1 MSAPPDTDAP
11 ADADGGASPTV
22 MLVDDDAPTR
32 LMASGFLMQSGFR
45 VVEAGDGLEALERLG
60 AARPDLVLLDVE
72 MPRLDGFE
80 TCARLRAVPGFATV
94 PVLML
99 TGLGDTASIEL
110 AYRAGATDFATKP
123 LQWSLLCH
131 RLRYMLR
138 ASRAAEALAEK
149 ERGLAAA
156 QRIARIG
163 NWELDP
169 ASGRMRWSDE
179 LCRIC
184 ALVPDGARP
193 TLERFV
199 ERVHDDD
206 RARVRAWL
214 ARAAAGEDAR
224 ATMDCR
230 LAPGPEGTRS
240 VRQQVEA
247 VRDPEGCVT
256 RLLGVVQDFSERRR
270 AERRIHQL
278 AYFDSL
284 TGLAN
289 RVRFRDRLERA
300 VASAAARGGRLAVL
314 FLDLDDFKN
323 VNDTLGHAAGDR
335 LLGDVAHRLLEGFGD
350 GRGAPTLA
358 RMGGDEFTV
367 LLPSI
372 DAPDEAAAAARRA
385 IEFLG
390 RPYRIDD
397 VEVRCRPSV
406 GVAIFPDAGRD
417 ADALVRNADMALYEA
432 KRRDKGGYRVHDEA
446 MEAAA
451 RRRFAIDL
459 ELRRAL
465 ERDEIAVHYQPQ
477 LDLTADTPCAAEALV
492 RWTSETLGP
501 VSPAEFIPIAE
512 ANGLILPLGERVL
525 RTACAQARRWR
536 DDGFPIRRVAVNIS
550 VAQFARPGFVPL
562 VAAVLEETGLTP
574 GALELEITESLLA
587 TDVVRAA
594 GTLRE
599 LRAVGVQL
607 SIDDFGTGYSSLSQL
622 KHFPIDRLK
631 IDRSFVSDVTSEA
644 QDAAI
649 VRAVVAMGAS
659 LGLRTLAEGVETAE
673 HARFLRDVGCDE
685 IQGYWLG
692 RPLPA
697 DELAADMD
705 RIATLLG
712 APPVTDARLRRA
724 G

>member
-1 MSAPPDTDAP
+1 
-11 ADADGGASPTV
+11 

-32 LMASGFLMQSGFR
+32 LMARGFLERSGFS

-60 AARPDLVLLDVE
+60 TARPDLVLLDVE
-72 MPRLDGFE
+72 MPRLDGFG
-80 TCARLRAVPGFATV
+80 TCSRLRAVPGFETV

-169 ASGRMRWSDE
+169 VDDRMRWSDE
-179 LCRIC
+179 LRRIC
-184 ALVPDGARP
+184 ALAPGGAGP

-206 RARVRAWL
+206 RTRVRAWI
-214 ARAAAGEDAR
+214 ARAASGEEAR
-224 ATMDCR
+224 ATIDCR
-230 LAPGPEGTRS
+230 LAPGPDGTRS
-240 VRQQVEA
+240 VRQQIEA
-247 VRDPEGCVT
+247 VRGPDGRVT
-256 RLLGVVQDFSERRR
+256 RLLGVVQDFTERRR

-300 VASAAARGGRLAVL
+300 IVAATARGGRLAVL

-323 VNDTLGHAAGDR
+323 VNDTLGHAAGDQ
-335 LLGDVAHRLLEGFGD
+335 LLGEVARRLREGFGA
-350 GRGAPTLA
+350 GPGAPTLA

-367 LLPSI
+367 LLPSV
-372 DAPDEAAAAARRA
+372 DATDEAVDAARRA
-385 IEFLG
+385 IALLG
-390 RPYRIDD
+390 RPYRIDG
-397 VEVRCRPSV
+397 VEVRTCPSV
-406 GVAIFPDAGRD
+406 GVAICPDDGED
-417 ADALVRNADMALYEA
+417 ADTLLRNADMALYEA
-432 KRRDKGGYRVHDEA
+432 KRRGKGGYRVHDDA

-477 LDLTADTPCAAEALV
+477 LDLVAGTLCAAEALV
-492 RWTSETLGP
+492 RWTSEALGP
-501 VSPAEFIPIAE
+501 VSPVEFIPVAE

-525 RTACAQARRWR
+525 RAACAQARRWR
-536 DDGFPIRRVAVNIS
+536 DDGFPIPRVAVNIS
-550 VAQFARPGFVPL
+550 VAQFSRPGFPAL
-562 VAAVLEETGLTP
+562 VAAVLDETGLAP

-587 TDVVRAA
+587 TDVVGAA

-622 KHFPIDRLK
+622 KHFPIHRLK
-631 IDRSFVSDVTSEA
+631 IDRSFVTDVTNDA

-649 VRAVVAMGAS
+649 VRAIVAMGAS

-673 HARFLRDVGCDE
+673 HARFLRDAGCDE

-697 DELAADMD
+697 DGLVADLH
-705 RIATLLG
+705 RIETLRA
-712 APPVTDARLRRA
+712 APPIVDAPLRRV